1 MFLGAADGVWGLK
14 LTPLGFPNAL
24 VLPAVGLW
32 GEEVSRTCLG
42 PGSPSPRGPSR
53 HPVALLPSGQACL
66 RPRCYGGCVLVSH
79 QAPGCGRPQ
88 PRAGQNPG
96 RLRCPFRQTYPEP
109 AHPTTCFPPWKP
121 TPPAARVVL
130 SLPTPHQPAAPM
142 VPRHP
147 TSRTEP
153 ASPTPAC
160 PMAQRSPH
168 LFHGQGG
175 IPMPAF
181 PGGHRQTPPDQH
193 PPPPALPPGFPLET
207 SSLGFREVCETQ
219 MYLKNTLWSS
229 LNGTNSREEA
239 PSGTRGWEAEP
250 TAGGL

>member
-1 MFLGAADGVWGLK
+1 M
-14 LTPLGFPNAL
+14 

-53 HPVALLPSGQACL
+53 RPVALLPSGQACL

-96 RLRCPFRQTYPEP
+96 RLRCPFRQIYPEP

-121 TPPAARVVL
+121 APPGARVVL
-130 SLPTPHQPAAPM
+130 SLLTPHQPAAPT

-168 LFHGQGG
+168 LFRGQGG
-175 IPMPAF
+175 NPHASLPWRPQADTFRPASS
-181 PGGHRQTPPDQH
+181 PSRLAPR
-193 PPPPALPPGFPLET
+193 LPLGNLLAGFQR
-207 SSLGFREVCETQ
+207 SV
-219 MYLKNTLWSS
+219 
-229 LNGTNSREEA
+229 
-239 PSGTRGWEAEP
+239 
-250 TAGGL
+250 